1 MRRPALVASTLALCA
16 SALVGFATP
25 SAFAAEKRPSSSKQK
40 QERLYKWVDEN
51 GVTHYGDSVPPQYAK
66 TEQAV
71 LNEKGVEVGRVHAEM
86 TAEQQAIESARTKG
100 IELQKQ
106 RDQFLL
112 TNFASV
118 AEIEAQR
125 DLQVEQIQSQS
136 TAAEQFVD
144 TLNTRLT
151 GLQARAQTFKPYNTA
166 ANARA
171 MPDDLAAD
179 LVRTLNELRTQKN
192 LVNTKRTEIAN
203 VEKQYQADIDR
214 FTLLRSGSAR

>member
-1 MRRPALVASTLALCA
+1 MRRPALAASTFALCA
-16 SALVGFATP
+16 CALVGLALP
-25 SAFAAEKRPSSSKQK
+25 SASAAEKRSSSSK
-40 QERLYKWVDEN
+40 QERLYKWIDEN

-71 LNEKGVEVGRVHAEM
+71 LNEKGVEVGRVRAEM
-86 TAEQQAIESARTKG
+86 TPEQQAAENARTRG
-100 IELQKQ
+100 IEQQKQ

-125 DLQVEQIQSQS
+125 DQQVEQIQSQS
-136 TAAEQFVD
+136 TAAGQFVE

-179 LVRTLNELRTQKN
+179 LVRTLNELRAQKN
-192 LVNTKRTEIAN
+192 LMNTKRTEIAN
-203 VEKQYQADIDR
+203 VEKQYQADIER
-214 FTLLRSGSAR
+214 YTLLRSGTAH